1 MVYYP
6 YLYFCIGPPGR
17 RVLLYYCIFVLLY
30 LFLYFVLSNPLD
42 TFKWSVPLSISR
54 GKKFRHLITVHDQ
67 IQIQESSSIQKDEQ
81 KVYGIHDPANY
92 DFDLNMWSST
102 KADDLRSSLKRLNK
116 VELSKSSKEILEAIL
131 FASGSPVLEED
142 LKDKM
147 IHKKEFKKEI
157 ESLRDF
163 YQNRGINLIK
173 AGNKW
178 SFRTAE
184 SIKDDLTIF
193 KTQKRKLSRAAIETL
208 SIIAYQQPITRSEI
222 ENIRGVQMGRGSID
236 HLVEIGWIKP
246 SGRKNIPGK
255 PALWVTTELFMEH
268 FGIENISD
276 LPSKEE
282 LKASG
287 FLEKRSAIATITD
300 IAGKNEFLEDKEV
313 EDEETLEDFISEESA
328 K

>member
-1 MVYYP
+1 M
-6 YLYFCIGPPGR
+6 
-17 RVLLYYCIFVLLY
+17 
-30 LFLYFVLSNPLD
+30 
-42 TFKWSVPLSISR
+42 
-54 GKKFRHLITVHDQ
+54 
-67 IQIQESSSIQKDEQ
+67 
-81 KVYGIHDPANY
+81 
-92 DFDLNMWSST
+92 ST
-102 KADDLRSSLKRLNK
+102 NRD
-116 VELSKSSKEILEAIL
+116 SKILEAIL

-147 IHKKEFKKEI
+147 INKKEFKKEI
-157 ESLRDF
+157 ESLKEF

-173 AGNKW
+173 TGNKW

-208 SIIAYQQPITRSEI
+208 SIVAYQQPITRSEI

-236 HLVEIGWIKP
+236 HLMEIGWIKP

>member
-1 MVYYP
+1 M
-6 YLYFCIGPPGR
+6 
-17 RVLLYYCIFVLLY
+17 
-30 LFLYFVLSNPLD
+30 
-42 TFKWSVPLSISR
+42 SINR
-54 GKKFRHLITVHDQ
+54 D
-67 IQIQESSSIQKDEQ
+67 
-81 KVYGIHDPANY
+81 
-92 DFDLNMWSST
+92 
-102 KADDLRSSLKRLNK
+102 
-116 VELSKSSKEILEAIL
+116 SKILEAIL

-142 LKDKM
+142 LKDK
-147 IHKKEFKKEI
+147 IINKKEFKKEI
-157 ESLRDF
+157 QTLREF

-173 AGNKW
+173 TGNKW

-184 SIKDDLTIF
+184 SIKDELTIF

-236 HLVEIGWIKP
+236 HLMEIGWIKP

-276 LPSKEE
+276 LPSKDE

-300 IAGKNEFLEDKEV
+300 IAGKNEEIEAQEAD
-313 EDEETLEDFISEESA
+313 DEETLEDFIPEESSS
-328 K
+328 

>member
-1 MVYYP
+1 M
-6 YLYFCIGPPGR
+6 
-17 RVLLYYCIFVLLY
+17 
-30 LFLYFVLSNPLD
+30 
-42 TFKWSVPLSISR
+42 SINR
-54 GKKFRHLITVHDQ
+54 D
-67 IQIQESSSIQKDEQ
+67 
-81 KVYGIHDPANY
+81 
-92 DFDLNMWSST
+92 
-102 KADDLRSSLKRLNK
+102 
-116 VELSKSSKEILEAIL
+116 SKILEAIL

-147 IHKKEFKKEI
+147 INKKDFKKEI
-157 ESLRDF
+157 ESLKDF

-173 AGNKW
+173 TGNKW

-184 SIKDDLTIF
+184 SIKDELTIF

-236 HLVEIGWIKP
+236 HLMEIGWIKP

-276 LPSKEE
+276 LPSKDE

-300 IAGKNEFLEDKEV
+300 IAGKNEEIEV
-313 EDEETLEDFISEESA
+313 EEADDLETLEDFIPEESSS
-328 K
+328 

>member
-1 MVYYP
+1 M
-6 YLYFCIGPPGR
+6 
-17 RVLLYYCIFVLLY
+17 
-30 LFLYFVLSNPLD
+30 
-42 TFKWSVPLSISR
+42 
-54 GKKFRHLITVHDQ
+54 
-67 IQIQESSSIQKDEQ
+67 
-81 KVYGIHDPANY
+81 
-92 DFDLNMWSST
+92 ST
-102 KADDLRSSLKRLNK
+102 NRD
-116 VELSKSSKEILEAIL
+116 SKILEAIL

-157 ESLRDF
+157 ENLKDF

-173 AGNKW
+173 TGNKW

-236 HLVEIGWIKP
+236 HLMEIGWIKP

-313 EDEETLEDFISEESA
+313 DDEETLEDFIPEESA
-328 K
+328 